1 MNINDMTDE
10 QKWAELGRM
19 YVLTEQTH
27 NNIAMLKQALSK
39 KEESDGKDI
48 EDTPSV

>member
-1 MNINDMTDE
+1 MNINEMTEE

>member
-1 MNINDMTDE
+1 MTDE
-10 QKWAELGRM
+10 QKWAELGKC
-19 YVLTEQTH
+19 YVLMEQTQ
-27 NNIAMLKQALSK
+27 NNIMVLKQALSK